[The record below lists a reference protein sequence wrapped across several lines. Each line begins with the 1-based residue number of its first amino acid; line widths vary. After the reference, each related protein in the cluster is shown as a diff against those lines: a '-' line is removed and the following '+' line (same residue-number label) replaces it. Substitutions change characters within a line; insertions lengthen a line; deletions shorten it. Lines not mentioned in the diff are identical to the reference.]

1 MSHMRDT
8 DFDQLMKTLTENF
21 NVLADEVQL
30 LSDRKTVLEHKL
42 RFAHEQY
49 QVLALKY
56 APSDDPDISS
66 TLAKLQLPA
75 DIQVNIE
82 DRTSQVPLPPRGS
95 GNSKQQTA
103 EAIRDGRKASQL
115 IASLKGWNRSAVS
128 NRSASI
134 ATSSNNRNS
143 RGGTSFTTF
152 HEQDFTVPGKKS
164 QLMCPFSQK
173 SNKLAPNRDSS
184 SQVSAMETAEE
195 TTAVPDTEDNTPH
208 HSTDPI
214 CAALYAETHVSAPPS
229 ATGSNKCPIRFLDQH
244 SPEEV
249 ARYFETHKHEIP
261 RSHEVCVKR
270 YTRNEEGARKL
281 DAKYGSMV
289 SMLQQ
294 LGQKHQPML
303 PVQDEIEEYEVDKRS
318 NGRVESWAKA
328 VSEEGVDDP
337 AEATTNVPTEPEEER
352 EGRYDRPLNEVR
364 VGESPSRPW
373 GISVP
378 YDFPPAPHYTENDLQ
393 ASPSAPAITRDYEA
407 QAPIGRCP
415 FGHGAKAEE
424 AEEATPSDREDIAE
438 ATPAGQCPFS
448 QNMDPNAPLPK
459 DHPAVT
465 PQDSGFGATYE
476 SQPQPEVASQ
486 PAFIAKPE
494 AAAATGNV
502 GGPQMLFTG
511 PVFIGYPVEQAMALM
526 QQWQAGAS
534 QPR

>member
-1 MSHMRDT
+1 MRDT

-49 QVLALKY
+49 QVLALNS
-56 APSDDPDISS
+56 P
-66 TLAKLQLPA
+66 
-75 DIQVNIE
+75 
-82 DRTSQVPLPPRGS
+82 RTSES

-173 SNKLAPNRDSS
+173 SNKPAPNRDSS

-270 YTRNEEGARKL
+270 YQRNEEGARRL

-303 PVQDEIEEYEVDKRS
+303 PAQDELEEYEVDKRS

-328 VSEEGVDDP
+328 VSDEGVDP

-378 YDFPPAPHYTENDLQ
+378 YDFPPAPHYTENELQ
-393 ASPSAPAITRDYEA
+393 ASPSAPAITRDFDG
-407 QAPIGRCP
+407 QAPVGRCP
-415 FGHGAKAEE
+415 FGHGAKAEV
-424 AEEATPSDREDIAE
+424 AEETASSDREEIPQARP
-438 ATPAGQCPFS
+438 TGGCPFS
-448 QNMDPNAPLPK
+448 QNMDPGAPLPK

-476 SQPQPEVASQ
+476 SQPQPEPTVQ
-486 PAFIAKPE
+486 PAFIAQPE
-494 AAAATGNV
+494 ATTKTTGNNN
-502 GGPQMLFTG
+502 GPAMVFTG

-526 QQWQAGAS
+526 QQWQAGAK
-534 QPR
+534 

>member
-1 MSHMRDT
+1 M
-8 DFDQLMKTLTENF
+8 
-21 NVLADEVQL
+21 NV
-30 LSDRKTVLEHKL
+30 
-42 RFAHEQY
+42 
-49 QVLALKY
+49 
-56 APSDDPDISS
+56 
-66 TLAKLQLPA
+66 
-75 DIQVNIE
+75 E
-82 DRTSQVPLPPRGS
+82 DRTSQVPLPPRRS

-195 TTAVPDTEDNTPH
+195 TTAVPDTEDTPH
-208 HSTDPI
+208 HSADPI

-328 VSEEGVDDP
+328 VSEEGVDP

-378 YDFPPAPHYTENDLQ
+378 FDFPPAPHYTENDLQ
-393 ASPSAPAITRDYEA
+393 ASPSAPAISRDFEG
-407 QAPIGRCP
+407 QAPVGRCP
-415 FGHGAKAEE
+415 FGHGAKAEV
-424 AEEATPSDREDIAE
+424 AEEPASSDREDIPE
-438 ATPAGQCPFS
+438 ARPAGQCPFS
-448 QNMDPNAPLPK
+448 QNMDPAAPLPK

-465 PQDSGFGATYE
+465 PQDSGFGATYQ
-476 SQPQPEVASQ
+476 SQPQPEPASQ
-486 PAFIAKPE
+486 PAFIEKPE
-494 AAAATGNV
+494 AATTTGNN

-526 QQWQAGAS
+526 QQWQAGAN
-534 QPR
+534 PARG

>member
-8 DFDQLMKTLTENF
+8 DFDQLMKRLTENF

-75 DIQVNIE
+75 DIRVNAE
-82 DRTSQVPLPPRGS
+82 DRTSLVPLPPRRS

-115 IASLKGWNRSAVS
+115 IASLKGWNRSAVG

-152 HEQDFTVPGKKS
+152 HEQDFTVPGRKS

-173 SNKLAPNRDSS
+173 SNKPAPNRDSS

-229 ATGSNKCPIRFLDQH
+229 AAGSNKCPIRFLDQH

-328 VSEEGVDDP
+328 VSEEGVDP
-337 AEATTNVPTEPEEER
+337 AEATVNVPTEHEEER

-393 ASPSAPAITRDYEA
+393 ASPSAPAITRDFDG
-407 QAPIGRCP
+407 QAPVSP

-424 AEEATPSDREDIAE
+424 VTEEPASSDREDIPQAKP
-438 ATPAGQCPFS
+438 TGQCPFS

-459 DHPAVT
+459 DHPAVA

-476 SQPQPEVASQ
+476 SQPQPEPTSQ

-494 AAAATGNV
+494 AATTTGNN

-526 QQWQAGAS
+526 QQWQAGAN